1 MCSDLLMP
9 TVDSYVDIGHCQLLI
24 SKEWLSIGSVKKQL
38 VMLTHRHFLY
48 WNTVRNRIKPTT
60 ELC

>member
-1 MCSDLLMP
+1 MP